1 MSVKLKIGVIALT
14 AWLAGCSE
22 AMLNREGSGE
32 AISPDQRVVTEDGMA
47 MPMLAEVAS
56 GQPDLSAKAPPPSF
70 ETVDADKNCRM
81 PRPSSGAKLAYVYTY
96 GGGVKTP
103 LQYIA
108 DGDNAEAIKARM
120 EMTRAVAK
128 EVSRTG
134 SFEQRAIAGEY
145 AKFARGN
152 AVEWTRR
159 IDVLVTDTS
168 APVFLVLTSYDSVMW
183 NIQRAPGVQ
192 IDGIVVSAYEGGA
205 IANGVDERRTGFM
218 GFDGSP
224 NRSCYLKGRGLPV
237 PVEARIASAREM
249 NPDIDLSGYREQWQ
263 ADERAGMEF
272 FRMEL
277 PRRFGKVPKWVLAN
291 ARGEAFKAVLIG
303 PVPDT
308 PFQQQPITRLQ
319 IPSYIAPYWGTR
331 GGAFAYFGLES

>member
-1 MSVKLKIGVIALT
+1 MGIAVKLGVIALT
-14 AWLAGCSE
+14 AWLSGCSE

-32 AISPDQRVVTEDGMA
+32 AISPEQRVVTEDGVA
-47 MPMLAEVAS
+47 MPVLAEVAS
-56 GQPDLSAKAPPPSF
+56 GQPHLSAAVPPPAF
-70 ETVDADKNCRM
+70 ETVDADETCRM
-81 PRPSSGAKLAYVYTY
+81 PRPSSGAKVAYVYTY

-108 DGDNAEAIKARM
+108 DGGNAEAIKARM

-134 SFEQRAIAGEY
+134 SFEQQAIAGEY

-152 AVEWTRR
+152 AVEWTTR

-168 APVFLVLTSYDSVMW
+168 APVFLVLTSYNSVMW
-183 NIQRAPGVQ
+183 NIQRAPGVE

-224 NRSCYLKGRGLPV
+224 NRSCYLKGRGRPV
-237 PVEARIASAREM
+237 PVEDRIASAREM
-249 NPDIDLSGYREQWQ
+249 NPDFEAARYREQWQ
-263 ADERAGMEF
+263 AEYRAGMDF
-272 FRMEL
+272 FRMDL
-277 PRRFGKVPKWVLAN
+277 PRRFGKAPDRVLAN
-291 ARGEAFKAVLIG
+291 ARGETFKAVLVG
-303 PVPDT
+303 PVPDM
-308 PFQQQPITRLQ
+308 PFEQQPITRLQ
-319 IPSYIAPYWGTR
+319 VPSYIAPYWGTR
-331 GGAFAYFGLES
+331 GGAFEYFGLEG